1 MAKKQ
6 GGKAIAMP
14 VGIALGIMV
23 AVVITLLGAIL
34 LTSLIAGEKMELEAL
49 GYGIMAIQFLGG
61 IIGAVTAMLAIKR
74 QKMQV
79 CLLTGL
85 GYFLVLLASNA
96 LFFGGQY
103 EGVLTTGL
111 ILLAGCSITAILGS
125 REARGRNRGRRKPVY
140 R

>member
-111 ILLAGCSITAILGS
+111 ILLAGCGITAILGS

>member
-6 GGKAIAMP
+6 NGKAFAIP
-14 VGIALGIMV
+14 SGIALGILV
-23 AVVITLLGAIL
+23 AVVITLLGGIL
-34 LTSLIAGEKMELEAL
+34 LTWLIAGERMELGAL

-61 IIGAVTAMLAIKR
+61 VTGAVVAMLAVKH

-85 GYFLVLLASNA
+85 GYLLVLLASNA

-103 EGVLTTGL
+103 DGVLTTGL
-111 ILLAGCSITAILGS
+111 ILLAGCGITAILGS
-125 REARGRNRGRRKPVY
+125 REAKGGKRRRRKPVY

>member
-6 GGKAIAMP
+6 VGKAIAMP
-14 VGIALGIMV
+14 AGIALGILIS
-23 AVVITLLGAIL
+23 VVITLVGAIL

-61 IIGAVTAMLAIKR
+61 IIGAVAAMLTVKR

-79 CLLTGL
+79 CLLTGI

-103 EGVLTTGL
+103 DGVLTTGL
-111 ILLAGCSITAILGS
+111 ILMAGCGLTAILGS
-125 REARGRNRGRRKPVY
+125 RETKVGKRHRRKPAY

>member
-111 ILLAGCSITAILGS
+111 ILLVGCGITAILGS

>member
-6 GGKAIAMP
+6 GGKAFAMP
-14 VGIALGIMV
+14 GGIVLGILV
-23 AVVITLLGAIL
+23 AMVITLLGGVL
-34 LTSLIAGEKMELEAL
+34 LTWLIAGERMELGAL
-49 GYGIMAIQFLGG
+49 GYGVMAIQFLGG
-61 IIGAVTAMLAIKR
+61 VTGAVAAMLAVKR

-111 ILLAGCSITAILGS
+111 ILLAGCGITAILS
-125 REARGRNRGRRKPVY
+125 CREAKGGKRGRRKPVY

>member
-1 MAKKQ
+1 MVKKQ

-14 VGIALGIMV
+14 VGIAFGIMV

-85 GYFLVLLASNA
+85 SYFLVLLASNA

-111 ILLAGCSITAILGS
+111 ILLVGCGITAILGS
-125 REARGRNRGRRKPVY
+125 REARGRNRRRKPVY

>member
-34 LTSLIAGEKMELEAL
+34 LTSLIAGERMELEAL

-79 CLLTGL
+79 CLITGL

-103 EGVLTTGL
+103 EGALTTGL
-111 ILLAGCSITAILGS
+111 ILLVGCGITAMLGS

>member
-34 LTSLIAGEKMELEAL
+34 LTSLIAGERMELEAL

-61 IIGAVTAMLAIKR
+61 ITGAVTAMLAIKR

-79 CLLTGL
+79 CLITGL

-103 EGVLTTGL
+103 EGALTTGL
-111 ILLAGCSITAILGS
+111 ILLVGCGITAMLGS